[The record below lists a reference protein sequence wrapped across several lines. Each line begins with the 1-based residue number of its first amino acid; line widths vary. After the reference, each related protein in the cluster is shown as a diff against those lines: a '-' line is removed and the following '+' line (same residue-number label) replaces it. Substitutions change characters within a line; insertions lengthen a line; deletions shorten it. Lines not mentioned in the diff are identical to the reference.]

1 MARVTHSLCL
11 TRTLVHTTSHMHT
24 HALSHVSEHTHRAG
38 HHRSWGMRREG
49 TYWGSASPHFP
60 RSPGLLASWVSGLPW
75 ALFPIPWQSCLPQ
88 APYQQLRPPQS
99 ALFQLPLTSHRCAQP
114 SPGLFI
120 SLNLGQA
127 WRVPYLPPSITKA
140 RGSVPS
146 PQRPPHQSTCA
157 PLGIPPCS
165 QSQPGQC
172 YFLCNQSSQRPPSM
186 TVLPPLPP
194 GLAIR

>member
-146 PQRPPHQSTCA
+146 PQRPPTSPPVLLLASLPA
-157 PLGIPPCS
+157 PSLSQASATSSATSLPSAHPP
-165 QSQPGQC
+165 
-172 YFLCNQSSQRPPSM
+172 
-186 TVLPPLPP
+186 
-194 GLAIR
+194 